1 MARTTPDGDFD
12 GPPKAP
18 GADEGEAG
26 ARLALLLALLAAFT
40 LLTFLAV
47 SSGSPSDVRQRPRML
62 TTLATATGPFTG
74 AIARGGQ
81 SCCLE
86 FSLRLAA
93 WLAPILAAGILASL
107 AIPGNDPGARA
118 LRLGCWTLGWFLWLA
133 GGPVS
138 FLHALN

>member
-1 MARTTPDGDFD
+1 MGEKTVDRDFD
-12 GPPKAP
+12 VPPRDPASGP
-18 GADEGEAG
+18 GEAG
-26 ARLALLLALLAAFT
+26 VRLAILLALLAGFG

-47 SSGSPSDVRQRPRML
+47 SSGSPSDVRQRPRLL

-74 AIARGGQ
+74 AIARDGQ

-86 FSLRLAA
+86 FSLWLAA
-93 WLAPILAAGILASL
+93 WLAPILAAAIVASL
-107 AIPGNDPGARA
+107 VIPDSGPGTRA

-133 GGPVS
+133 GGPAS